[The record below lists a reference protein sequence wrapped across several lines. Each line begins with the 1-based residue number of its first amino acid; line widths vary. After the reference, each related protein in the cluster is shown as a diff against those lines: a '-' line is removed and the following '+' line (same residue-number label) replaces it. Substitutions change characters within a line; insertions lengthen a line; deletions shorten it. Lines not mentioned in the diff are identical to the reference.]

1 MKRAV
6 IFAHWDNDLTID
18 DYVIYYLKE
27 LKKVIEK
34 VIFVSANNLSENET
48 QKLDGIAD
56 NIISQEHGEYDFGS
70 YKRGF
75 EILKAEGL
83 SNYEEIIFANDSCY
97 APLFSLD
104 KLFEEMEEKECDFW
118 GITKNNYGLKGKNP
132 HIQTYFVAFRKGVFM
147 DNDFIKFISSI
158 KPEPDKN
165 SVIEN
170 YEIGLSKMLFQNG
183 YKAETFVKEF
193 ENISNPT
200 IKKWKNLITKSK
212 SPFLKCSVLRLKN
225 TDYTTADGWHEVIGK
240 TKYPVELIEN
250 NLKRTQEKLNTEP
263 KLPTGVKE
271 FLYNSLN
278 YLPQKLRV
286 PFISLV
292 KKVFSSTSSK

>member
-132 HIQTYFVAFRKGVFM
+132 HIQTYFIAFRKGVFM
-147 DNDFIKFISSI
+147 DNDFIKFISSV

-200 IKKWKNLITKSK
+200 IKKWKSLITKSK

-225 TDYTTADGWHEVIGK
+225 TDYTTADGWYEVIGK
-240 TKYPVELIEN
+240 TNYPVELIEN

>member
-18 DYVIYYLKE
+18 DCVVYYLKE

-104 KLFEEMEEKECDFW
+104 ELFEEMEEKECDFW

-132 HIQTYFVAFRKGVFM
+132 HIQTYFIAFRKNVFM
-147 DNDFIKFISSI
+147 DNDFIKFISSV
-158 KPEPDKN
+158 KPELDKN

-200 IKKWKNLITKSK
+200 IKKWKSLITKSK

-225 TDYTTADGWHEVIGK
+225 TDYTTVDGWHEVIGK
-240 TKYPVELIEN
+240 TNYPIELIEN

-263 KLPTGVKE
+263 KLPTGIKE

>member
-34 VIFVSANNLSENET
+34 VIFVSANNLPEIET

-104 KLFEEMEEKECDFW
+104 ELFEEMEEKECDFW

-147 DNDFIKFISSI
+147 DNDFIKFISSV

-225 TDYTTADGWHEVIGK
+225 TDYTIADGWHEVIGK
-240 TKYPVELIEN
+240 TNYPVELIEN
-250 NLKRTQEKLNTEP
+250 NLKRTQEKLNSEP
-263 KLPTGVKE
+263 KLPTGIKE

>member
-6 IFAHWDNDLTID
+6 IFAHWDNNLTID
-18 DYVIYYLKE
+18 DYVVYYLKE

-48 QKLDGIAD
+48 KKLDGITD
-56 NIISQEHGEYDFGS
+56 NIIAKHHNEYDFGS

-132 HIQTYFVAFRKGVFM
+132 HIQTYFIAFRKNVFM
-147 DNDFIKFISSI
+147 DNDFIKFISSV
-158 KPEPDKN
+158 KPELDKN

-200 IKKWKNLITKSK
+200 IKKWKSLITKSK

-225 TDYTTADGWHEVIGK
+225 TDYTTADGWYEVIGK
-240 TKYPVELIEN
+240 TNYPIELIEN

-263 KLPTGVKE
+263 KLPTGIKE

-286 PFISLV
+286 PFINLV

>member
-147 DNDFIKFISSI
+147 DNDFIKFISSV

-200 IKKWKNLITKSK
+200 IKKWKSLITKSK

>member
-6 IFAHWDNDLTID
+6 IFAHWDNNLTID
-18 DYVIYYLKE
+18 DYVVYYLKE

-48 QKLDGIAD
+48 KKLDGIAD
-56 NIISQEHGEYDFGS
+56 NIIAKHHNEYDFGS

-132 HIQTYFVAFRKGVFM
+132 HIQTYFIAFRKNVFM
-147 DNDFIKFISSI
+147 DNDFIKFISSV
-158 KPEPDKN
+158 KPELDKN

-200 IKKWKNLITKSK
+200 IKKWKSLITKSK

-225 TDYTTADGWHEVIGK
+225 TDYTTVDGWHEVIGK
-240 TKYPVELIEN
+240 TNYPIELIEN

-263 KLPTGVKE
+263 KLPTGIKE

-286 PFISLV
+286 PFINLV

>member
-6 IFAHWDNDLTID
+6 IFAHWDNNLTID
-18 DYVIYYLKE
+18 DYVVYYLKE

-48 QKLDGIAD
+48 KKLDGIAD
-56 NIISQEHGEYDFGS
+56 NIIAKHHNEYDFGS

-132 HIQTYFVAFRKGVFM
+132 HIQTYFIAFRKNVFM
-147 DNDFIKFISSI
+147 DNDFIKFISSV
-158 KPEPDKN
+158 KPELDKN

-200 IKKWKNLITKSK
+200 IKKWKSLITKSK

-225 TDYTTADGWHEVIGK
+225 SDYTTADGWQEVIGK
-240 TKYPVELIEN
+240 TNYPIELIEN

-263 KLPTGVKE
+263 KLPTGIKE

-286 PFISLV
+286 PFINLV

>member
-6 IFAHWDNDLTID
+6 IFAHWDNNLTID
-18 DYVIYYLKE
+18 DYVVYYLKE

-48 QKLDGIAD
+48 KKLDGIAD
-56 NIISQEHGEYDFGS
+56 NIIAKHHNEYDFGS

-132 HIQTYFVAFRKGVFM
+132 HTQTYFIAFRKNVFM
-147 DNDFIKFISSI
+147 DNDFIKFISSV
-158 KPEPDKN
+158 KPELDKN

-200 IKKWKNLITKSK
+200 IKKWKSLITKSK

-240 TKYPVELIEN
+240 TNYPIELIEN

-263 KLPTGVKE
+263 KLPTGIKE

-286 PFISLV
+286 PFINLV